1 MVSHERSDSKK
12 CILVVDDEPGIGKV
26 LRINLNL
33 LGYDVIATTSGA
45 EAIELV
51 RAQEPAVMLLDIGMP
66 DVTGFDVLVR
76 VRAFS
81 KVPIIIFTRR
91 PDITEFAKKHGANDS
106 IAKPFDLDQLA
117 GKIRFLLNTNRS
129 A

>member
-1 MVSHERSDSKK
+1 MVSHGRSDSKK
-12 CILVVDDEPGIGKV
+12 CILVVDDEPRIEKV

-51 RAQEPAVMLLDIGMP
+51 RGQEPDVMLLDIGMP

-81 KVPIIIFTRR
+81 KVPIIIFTHR
-91 PDITEFAKKHGANDS
+91 PDIAEFAKKHGANDS

>member
-1 MVSHERSDSKK
+1 KK

-51 RAQEPAVMLLDIGMP
+51 RAQEPAVMLLDIGMA